1 MFKTVFDVF
10 TKVVT
15 FTMVGAAVYCFLFFP
30 DASFSVSFIWQLL
43 LSSFLTSLG
52 TLLYTESSLKVT
64 IIKIII
70 HYIWVIVVVLGCGL
84 LFDWFNPNNFS
95 QILGMVTLIT
105 AVFLSVS
112 AVTWRIAIREA
123 NKLNDKLM
131 EYQSQNHKEE

>member
-15 FTMVGAAVYCFLFFP
+15 FTMVGAAIYCFLFFP
-30 DASFSVSFIWQLL
+30 DAAFSVSFIWQLI

-70 HYIWVIVVVLGCGL
+70 H
-84 LFDWFNPNNFS
+84 
-95 QILGMVTLIT
+95 
-105 AVFLSVS
+105 
-112 AVTWRIAIREA
+112 
-123 NKLNDKLM
+123 
-131 EYQSQNHKEE
+131 